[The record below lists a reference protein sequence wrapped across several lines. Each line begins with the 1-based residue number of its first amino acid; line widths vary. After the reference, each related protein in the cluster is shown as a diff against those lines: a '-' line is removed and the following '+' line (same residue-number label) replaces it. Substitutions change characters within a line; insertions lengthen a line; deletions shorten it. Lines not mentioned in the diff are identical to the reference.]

1 MRICIITN
9 LYPPHVRGGA
19 ERVAHRIARGF
30 VSRGHQVSVITTQ
43 PDGGLEETFEEGI
56 KVYRFKPS
64 NLYYTLEDREQK
76 FWKRLLWHG
85 FDLVA
90 RESKKHVVELLKEI
104 KPDVVMTHNLK
115 GIGLSLPHAFQKHVP
130 HVHVLHDVQL
140 VLPSGLL
147 IHGDESH
154 WMNKGFLHDMYVKT
168 AKWAIGS
175 PAAVISPSQF
185 LLDFHLERGFFPDTE
200 NYVLSNP
207 APDFGIETRRRPQ
220 GALKILFLG
229 SLEAHKGIEFL
240 IQALTNSRLE
250 FELTIAGR
258 GSMEK
263 EIKTAS
269 RMDPR
274 ISFFGSFNKEEAAA
288 MLAAS
293 DCLVVPSL
301 CYENSPTVIYE
312 SLSCGVP
319 VVASRIGGIPELVKD
334 GENGYLFDPC
344 SSQDLIKKL
353 GWVLEERDEWY
364 EAQDEIRMNISKFA
378 MTYYLDKMEGI
389 LKGIISVK
397 F

>member
-43 PDGGLEETFEEGI
+43 PEGGGEETFEEGI

-64 NLYYTLEDREQK
+64 NLYYTLEDRQQK
-76 FWKRLLWHG
+76 FWKRFLWHG

-90 RESKKHVVELLKEI
+90 RESKKRVVELLKEI

-115 GIGLSLPHAFQKHVP
+115 GFGSSVPHAFQKHVP

-140 VLPSGLL
+140 VVPSGLL
-147 IHGDESH
+147 IYGEENN
-154 WMNKGFLHDMYVKT
+154 WMNKGFLHDLYVKV
-168 AKWAIGS
+168 AKWAIGN

-185 LLDFHLERGFFPDTE
+185 LLDFHSERGFFPNTE
-200 NYVLSNP
+200 SYVLPNP

-220 GALKILFLG
+220 GVLKILFLG
-229 SLEAHKGIEFL
+229 SLETHKGIEFL

-258 GSMEK
+258 GSMDK

-274 ISFFGSFNKEEAAA
+274 ISFFGGFNKEEAAA
-288 MLAAS
+288 MLASS
-293 DCLVVPSL
+293 DCLVAPSL

-319 VVASRIGGIPELVKD
+319 VVASRIGGIPELVHD
-334 GENGYLFDPC
+334 GENGYLFEPC

-364 EAQDEIRMNISKFA
+364 DAQDEIRMDISQFA
-378 MTYYLDKMEGI
+378 MTYYMDKMEGVF
-389 LKGIISVK
+389 KGLTR
-397 F
+397 

>member
-30 VSRGHQVSVITTQ
+30 VSRGHSVSVITTK

-56 KVYRFKPS
+56 KIYRFKPS

-76 FWKRLLWHG
+76 FIRRLLWHV
-85 FDLVA
+85 FDLFA
-90 RESKKHVVELLKEI
+90 RESKKKVLELLKEI

-115 GIGLSLPHAFQKHVP
+115 GIGLSVAKSFQKHVP

-140 VLPSGLL
+140 VVPSGLL
-147 IHGDESH
+147 IHGDEDH
-154 WMNKGFLHDMYVKT
+154 WMNKGLAHDLYVRL
-168 AKWAIGS
+168 AKWALGN
-175 PAAVISPSQF
+175 PAAVISPSKF
-185 LLDFHLERGFFPDTE
+185 LLDFHLDRSFFPETE
-200 NYVLSNP
+200 TYVLPNP

-220 GALKILFLG
+220 GALKVLFLG

-258 GSMEK
+258 GSMDK

-274 ISFFGSFNKEEAAA
+274 ISFFGAFNKEEAAA
-288 MLAAS
+288 LLASS
-293 DCLVVPSL
+293 DCLVAPSL

-353 GWVLEERDEWY
+353 GWVLEEREEWF

-378 MTYYLDKMEGI
+378 MTYYLDKIEEI
-389 LKGIISVK
+389 LKQVTK
-397 F
+397 